1 MKSFLK
7 QLSGIKSVEHL
18 VAGNECS
25 VIFIVFRSLT
35 MDRLSFVFSLLL
47 IVSVTATFG
56 SVIKAKN
63 PTEKVILLMIKIFAR
78 GMRGC
83 LC

>member
-7 QLSGIKSVEHL
+7 QHSGIKSVEHL
-18 VAGNECS
+18 AAGNECS
-25 VIFIVFRSLT
+25 VTLIVFRSLT

-56 SVIKAKN
+56 PVIKAKN
-63 PTEKVILLMIKIFAR
+63 PTE
-78 GMRGC
+78 
-83 LC
+83 